1 MHIMQGG
8 VEMKKLKYAVV
19 WLLLLILVLSASG
32 CMMVNPQYKFRVKGT
47 YRLTTHNYT
56 QGKENPTVIDYLQDK
71 GEVAYLILDDNKGW
85 YIYKDNETPVTKK
98 PVSVRYEYSPDE
110 PKKVAYVY
118 YKIEGEETEMQLG
131 VTRKALNGYKG
142 SSLIISES
150 QSKTQYNWKRECFL
164 TNFWWVNIKMGT
176 KYR

>member
-1 MHIMQGG
+1 
-8 VEMKKLKYAVV
+8 MKKLKYAVV